1 MKAYESNGR
10 VMSAILDDMAKSF
23 GGKVFVRD
31 HQTQSTW
38 SESSAVSNRIANFL
52 IRDLG
57 VVKDDK
63 IAVVLP
69 NCVDFIH
76 VQFGI
81 CKSGAVMVPIN
92 VLSKLDI
99 LTQFLVNS
107 EAKVVV
113 IDEQYLPML
122 EEVAQSIPNV
132 KTLVVRGEG
141 YDARKLAGFNIVAY
155 ERILQ
160 GAAGHPDVEIA
171 WYDPADIFYTSGT
184 TGVSKGVVLSHNHH
198 YLFGSNIV
206 RASRL
211 GPSDVMYVCL
221 PLYHGMG
228 SYMSIMPMLLCGGTI
243 ALGEQF
249 SASRWLGEIRSYG
262 ATATWTVF
270 SMPPIL
276 MKQPLKPDDADNPLK
291 VMLCSGMPPDMVAPL
306 EKRYAI
312 KTLDFYGST
321 ESSDLAY
328 TSWDEER
335 RSGAVGRVNA
345 AFYEVAIVNEHDEVL
360 PVGEIGECVSRCKQ
374 PFSQMSEYYK
384 MPEETLKAFRNRW
397 LHTGDLCRLD
407 KDGFLY
413 FVGRGKDTIRRR
425 GENISCYELE
435 TILSG
440 YEGVLEC
447 SSVPVPS
454 ELGEDEIKIIIAPR
468 EGATLEFSAVMGFCR
483 EKMPKFMIPRYI
495 EIVPEVHKL
504 PNHKIDKARL
514 KKEGLTPMTWDA
526 ESGGYV
532 GDRGK
537 L

>member
-1 MKAYESNGR
+1 MKGYEGNGR
-10 VMSAILDDMAKSF
+10 VMSAILDDMIQSV
-23 GGKVFVRD
+23 GDKVFVRD

-38 SESSAVSNRIANFL
+38 SELSDASNRIANFF
-52 IRDLG
+52 IRELG
-57 VVKDDK
+57 VAKDDK

-69 NCVDFIH
+69 NCVDFIR

-81 CKSGAVMVPIN
+81 CKSGAVMVPVN
-92 VLSKLDI
+92 VMSKFEI

-107 EAKVVV
+107 EARIIV
-113 IDEQYLPML
+113 IDAQYLPMI
-122 EEVAQSIPNV
+122 EAIAPSIPGV
-132 KTLVVRGEG
+132 KALVVRGSG
-141 YDARKLAGFNIVAY
+141 YDAGKLARFSIIPFANA
-155 ERILQ
+155 LQ
-160 GAAGHPDVEIA
+160 GPAGRPDVEIS
-171 WYDPADIFYTSGT
+171 WSDPADIFYTSGT

-198 YLFGSNIV
+198 YLFGSNIA

-249 SASRWLGEIRSYG
+249 SASRWLSEIRSYG
-262 ATATWTVF
+262 ATVTWTVF

-291 VMLCSGMPPDMVAPL
+291 VMLCSGMPPDMIVSL

-328 TSWDEER
+328 TSWDEKR
-335 RSGAVGRVNA
+335 PPGAVGRVNT
-345 AFYEVAIVNEHDEVL
+345 AFYDVAIVNEYDEVL

-397 LHTGDLCRLD
+397 LHTGDICRLD

-440 YEGVLEC
+440 CEGVLEC

-468 EGATLEFSAVMGFCR
+468 EGARLEFAAVMDFCR
-483 EKMPKFMIPRYI
+483 EKMPRFMIPKYI

-514 KKEGLTPMTWDA
+514 KSEGLTPTTWDA
-526 ESGGYV
+526 ESGKYV
-532 GDRGK
+532 GA
-537 L
+537 

>member
-1 MKAYESNGR
+1 MKAYESNDR
-10 VMSAILDDMAKSF
+10 VMSSILDDKAKTL
-23 GGKVFVRD
+23 GNKVFVRD

-38 SESSAVSNRIANFL
+38 SELSDASNRMANFL

-63 IAVVLP
+63 VAVILP
-69 NCVDFIH
+69 NCVDFLR

-107 EAKVVV
+107 EAKVIV
-113 IDEQYLPML
+113 IDAQYLPL
-122 EEVAQSIPNV
+122 IETVAQSIPNV
-132 KTLVVRGEG
+132 KTLVVRGE
-141 YDARKLAGFNIVAY
+141 DFDPRKFACGRMFNIVPY
-155 ERILQ
+155 ERTLQ
-160 GAAGHPDVEIA
+160 GAPGNPNVEIA
-171 WYDPADIFYTSGT
+171 WHDPADIFYTSGT
-184 TGVSKGVVLSHNHH
+184 TGVSKGVVLPHNHH
-198 YLFGSNIV
+198 YVFGSNIV

-211 GPSDVMYVCL
+211 GPLDVMYVCL

-228 SYMSIMPMLLCGGTI
+228 SYMSVMPMLLCGGTI

-249 SASRWLGEIRSYG
+249 SASRWLGEIRAYG

-276 MKQPLKPDDADNPLK
+276 MKQPSNPDDADNPLK
-291 VMLCSGMPPDMVAPL
+291 VMLCSGMPPDIVAPL
-306 EKRYAI
+306 EKRYTI

-335 RSGAVGRVNA
+335 RPGAAGRVNSE
-345 AFYEVAIVNEHDEVL
+345 FYEVEIVNEHDEVL
-360 PVGEIGECVSRCKQ
+360 PPGEIGECVSRCKQ
-374 PFSQMSEYYK
+374 PFTQMTEYYR

-440 YEGVLEC
+440 CEGVLEC
-447 SSVPVPS
+447 SSIPVPS

-468 EGATLEFSAVMGFCR
+468 EGVKLDFPAVMSFCR

-495 EIVPEVHKL
+495 EIVPEVPKL

-514 KKEGLTPMTWDA
+514 KNDGLNPATWDV
-526 ESGGYV
+526 ESGRYIG
-532 GDRGK
+532 G
-537 L
+537 